1 MYEDIIS
8 IIALGLAIVIP
19 MLQHFTTIGG
29 IKADIQNIK
38 DDNARFSKMCDKVI
52 SLETKITP
60 FWNWIDKELPNI
72 IKGKSGR
79 ADTLLVKYMKNPGLT
94 DDERWELV
102 DLLKDKFNESGDKGE
117 KLALS
122 LFILKLEGEK

>member
-19 MLQHFTTIGG
+19 MFQHFTTIGG

-38 DDNARFSKMCDKVI
+38 EDHVRFSKMCDKVI

-72 IKGKSGR
+72 IKGRSGR

-102 DLLKDKFNESGDKGE
+102 DLIKDKFNESGDKGE